1 MNRSMIF
8 SLLASACC
16 GFFVPPAGPIEDCIH
31 RSMNNHKF
39 IRPTLHSQ
47 GFYNLNTIESAY
59 SLFCY
64 FVQYSALTY
73 SIHVHGLHKYNYQTM
88 HAPRLNTKFSWSTSL
103 FGSTLTRAKYITW

>member
-1 MNRSMIF
+1 MNRIMIF

-73 SIHVHGLHKYNYQTM
+73 SMYTAYINITIRPYM
-88 HAPRLNTKFSWSTSL
+88 HLDLIRDSRDLLPYLVQL
-103 FGSTLTRAKYITW
+103 